1 MEPHIFIL
9 LLNGSM
15 RTNYSRFYL
24 RPSVILIGILILAV
38 HPVLADDLNSR
49 SLQEVIQEQL
59 KAFNADDYP
68 GAYRYASRHIQDKF
82 SLEEFR
88 AMVRSGY
95 PQIARSLR
103 NSFGV
108 IVYSEDRLHASA
120 RVDVTGVDH
129 VTVRAEY
136 RMVMEDGRWKIDGV
150 ILLGR
155 TTPT

>member
-38 HPVLADDLNSR
+38 HPVLADEPSSR
-49 SLQEVIQEQL
+49 TLQDVIQKQL
-59 KAFNADDYP
+59 KAFNADDYS
-68 GAYRYASRHIQDKF
+68 GAYRYASRHIREKF

-88 AMVRSGY
+88 AMVRTGY
-95 PQIARSLR
+95 PQIAQSLR
-103 NSFGV
+103 NSFGD
-108 IVYSEDRLHASA
+108 IVYSEDKLHASA

-155 TTPT
+155 TAPI